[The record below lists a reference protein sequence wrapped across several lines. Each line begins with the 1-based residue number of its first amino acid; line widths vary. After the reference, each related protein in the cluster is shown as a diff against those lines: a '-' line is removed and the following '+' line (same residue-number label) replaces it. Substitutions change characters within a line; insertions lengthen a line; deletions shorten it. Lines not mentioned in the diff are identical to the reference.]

1 MKRWPLIA
9 QILVLVLAHLAVAAG
24 LLLGTGCQNRVSR
37 GIVAEQ
43 KPGYAEGAGS
53 TFTGPANS
61 AAASTQIAQRRVAY
75 YAPQREPFV
84 YGGRISTTAPQNS
97 PANEATQTAD
107 AAPSPAVPPAVLAP
121 PAPAWIDERT
131 ETTFGQHQDAAG
143 LVKAATAIGS
153 WGRARWFGI
162 LAIIMAAFGLAWAH
176 NNPDGYPLVCWKI
189 GAVGVFLAVFD
200 PSPWWLLL
208 LLIPATLYTVQK
220 LNISARLP

>member
-1 MKRWPLIA
+1 MNRWPLIA
-9 QILVLVLAHLAVAAG
+9 ALLVAVLTLTA
-24 LLLGTGCQNRVSR
+24 CQNRVSR

-61 AAASTQIAQRRVAY
+61 AAASTQIAHRRMAY
-75 YAPQREPFV
+75 YPPPQREPFV
-84 YGGRISTTAPQNS
+84 YGGRISTTEPQKF
-97 PANEATQTAD
+97 PANEAPPQSAD
-107 AAPSPAVPPAVLAP
+107 ATPSTAVPSAVLAP

-162 LAIIMAAFGLAWAH
+162 LAIIAAAFGLAWAH

-220 LNISARLP
+220 LNITARLP

>member
-1 MKRWPLIA
+1 MRTASPLSLLLLA
-9 QILVLVLAHLAVAAG
+9 ALVLL
-24 LLLGTGCQNRVSR
+24 GCQNRVSR

-75 YAPQREPFV
+75 YPPPQREAFA
-84 YGGRISTTAPQNS
+84 YGATAANVGQGLSLPS
-97 PANEATQTAD
+97 DATPPANREATAT
-107 AAPSPAVPPAVLAP
+107 PAYTPIAP

-131 ETTFGQHQDAAG
+131 ETSFGQHQDAAG

-162 LAIIMAAFGLAWAH
+162 LCIVAAAFGLAWAH
-176 NNPDGYPLVCWKI
+176 NNPEGYPLVCWKI
-189 GAVGVFLAVFD
+189 GAVGVFLAMFD

-208 LLIPATLYTVQK
+208 LLIPAAFYTVQK
-220 LNISARLP
+220 LNITARLP